1 MNKFLLNIPS
11 IQDPDFWSEEGGR
24 PKLEIGLIGKIIQ
37 NSVDKVLDK
46 FVLISLQ
53 RCSDVKVT

>member
-1 MNKFLLNIPS
+1 M
-11 IQDPDFWSEEGGR
+11 
-24 PKLEIGLIGKIIQ
+24 EIGLIGKIIQ